1 MTDDK
6 YEQRFLRSSGD
17 SALST
22 RAAMDSH
29 TSYDIEIRQAPK
41 ATESLARQF
50 AEYGGA
56 GE

>member
-1 MTDDK
+1 MTN
-6 YEQRFLRSSGD
+6 SSGD